1 MAGCAPD
8 PPFTSSP
15 YLVAFENQTKMR
27 YDPEL
32 VTIIP
37 KKGASN
43 MRKLF
48 TISLFMIMAMPL
60 ILTGCEFSAST
71 ANIASA
77 VMSTDEAGSSE
88 TSVFAPNDTFY
99 AVIELANAPDGT
111 ELKAAWTAVNVG
123 EAAEPNL
130 LLDEVTLETG
140 SGQAVFDLANDG
152 LWPTGQYKVDLFL
165 DGEPDRTLD
174 FIVQGEVVEDTQTS
188 ESKAEEPKQETKAAA
203 AGPASTLEEVQGA
216 TIRIMSQGSFED
228 PEFGNMKNVP
238 GQGSGFIID
247 PSGIAV
253 TNNHVVTGAAFLE
266 VFLDGEEGPRNAKI
280 LGVSECSDLA
290 VIDIDGED
298 FPYLDWYEGDLEVGK
313 DIYVAGFP
321 LFGNEEY
328 TLTRGIIS
336 KAQAG
341 GETNWASVDHVL
353 EVDATING
361 GNSGGPLVTS
371 DGQVIGINYA
381 GRDDTR
387 QGFSISRDEAIDVI
401 DVLQQGQD
409 HNSIGINGQA
419 VLSEDGSIAGIW
431 VASVA
436 SGSPADNVGI
446 QSGDIITELEGL
458 LLGTDG
464 TMSDYCD
471 ILRGHHADDI
481 MKIEVLR
488 FATQEILE
496 GQLNGDPLQQ
506 TVNFEQEL
514 GDDVAAGES
523 YSEYVTVNDD
533 SGALTVE
540 IPSAWS
546 DVNGTPWEADGE
558 ELGPS
563 VTAAPSIEGFEETW
577 TTPGL
582 FFAASESLI
591 EEIDEEELLD
601 FFDFSD
607 ECTYDERVD
616 YADELYTGYYDVWTD
631 CGGEDVLYIVLAT
644 TPESRNFLVLLGIQ
658 IVSDAD
664 LEALD
669 NILSSFIVNE

>member
-1 MAGCAPD
+1 
-8 PPFTSSP
+8 
-15 YLVAFENQTKMR
+15 V
-27 YDPEL
+27 
-32 VTIIP
+32 
-37 KKGASN
+37 KK
-43 MRKLF
+43 LL
-48 TISLFMIMAMPL
+48 TISIFIIIAVPL
-60 ILTGCEFSAST
+60 LLTGCEFSAST

-77 VMSTDEAGSSE
+77 VMATDEAGTNE
-88 TSVFAPNDTFY
+88 TAVFAPNDTFY
-99 AVIELANAPDGT
+99 AIIELANAPDET

-130 LLDEVTLETG
+130 LIDEVTLETG
-140 SGQAVFDLANDG
+140 SGQAIFDLANDG
-152 LWPTGQYKVDLFL
+152 LWPSGQYKVELFL

-174 FIVQGEVVEDTQTS
+174 FIVQGEVAEDTQTANA
-188 ESKAEEPKQETKAAA
+188 SKAEEPKQETKTEAG
-203 AGPASTLEEVQGA
+203 GPASTLEDVQGA

-228 PEFGNMKNVP
+228 PELGDMMNVS

-253 TNNHVVTGAAFLE
+253 TNNHVVTGAAFIE
-266 VFLDGEEGPRNAKI
+266 VFLEGEDKPRNAKI

-290 VIDIDGED
+290 VIDIEGEG
-298 FPYLDWYEGDLEVGK
+298 FPYLDWYKGNLDVGQ

-361 GNSGGPLVTS
+361 GNSGGPLVTN
-371 DGQVIGINYA
+371 DAKVVGINYA

-387 QGFSISRDEAIDVI
+387 QGFSISRDEALDVI
-401 DVLQQGQD
+401 EVLQQGQD
-409 HNSIGINGQA
+409 QNSIGINGQA

-471 ILRGHHADDI
+471 ILRGHDANDI
-481 MKIEVLR
+481 LKIEVLR

-496 GQLNGDPLQQ
+496 GQLNGAQLEQ
-506 TVNFEQEL
+506 TVSFEQEL

-523 YSEYVTVNDD
+523 YPEYVIINDD
-533 SGALTVE
+533 SEALAVE
-540 IPSAWS
+540 IPAAWS
-546 DVNGTPWEADGE
+546 DVDGTPWEVDGE

-563 VTAAPSIEGFEETW
+563 VTAAPNIVDFEDTW

-582 FFAASESLI
+582 FFAASYSLI
-591 EEIDEEELLD
+591 QEVNESELLD
-601 FFDFSD
+601 LFDFSD
-607 ECTYDERVD
+607 ECTFDERVE
-616 YADELYTGYYDVWTD
+616 YADDLYTGYYDVWNE
-631 CGGEDVLYIVLAT
+631 CGDEEVVYIVLSAA
-644 TPESRNFLVLLGIQ
+644 PESRNFLVLIGIQ
-658 IVSDAD
+658 VVSQAD
-664 LEALD
+664 LEAVD
-669 NILSSFIVNE
+669 HIFASFIVNE

>member
-1 MAGCAPD
+1 
-8 PPFTSSP
+8 
-15 YLVAFENQTKMR
+15 
-27 YDPEL
+27 
-32 VTIIP
+32 
-37 KKGASN
+37 

-60 ILTGCEFSAST
+60 VLTGCEFSAST

-77 VMSTDEAGSSE
+77 VMATDEAGNNE
-88 TSVFAPNDTFY
+88 TSVFAPNDIFY

-123 EAAEPNL
+123 EATEPNL
-130 LLDEVTLETG
+130 LIDEVTLETD

-152 LWPTGQYKVDLFL
+152 LWPAGQYKVELFL
-165 DGEPDRTLD
+165 DGESDRTLD
-174 FIVQGEVVEDTQTS
+174 FIVQGEETAEPQTGAP
-188 ESKAEEPKQETKAAA
+188 KAEEPKQETAAA
-203 AGPASTLEEVQGA
+203 AGGPVSTLEEVQGA

-228 PEFGNMKNVP
+228 PEFGDMKNVP

-298 FPYLDWYEGDLEVGK
+298 FPYLDWYQGDLEVGK

-371 DGQVIGINYA
+371 DGQVVGINYA

-387 QGFSISRDEAIDVI
+387 QGFSISRDEALDVI
-401 DVLQQGQD
+401 NLLQQGQD

-458 LLGTDG
+458 VLGTDG

-496 GQLNGDPLQQ
+496 GQLNGEHLQQ
-506 TVNFEQEL
+506 IESFEQEL
-514 GDDVAAGES
+514 GDEVAAGES
-523 YSEYVTVNDD
+523 YSEYVVVNDD
-533 SGALTVE
+533 SGALTIE
-540 IPSAWS
+540 IPAEWS
-546 DVNGTPWEADGE
+546 DVNGAAWEIDGE

-563 VTAAPSIEGFEETW
+563 VTAAPSIAGFEETW
-577 TTPGL
+577 TTPGV
-582 FFAASESLI
+582 FFAASESAI
-591 EEIDEEELLD
+591 AEVGEEEMLD
-601 FFDFSD
+601 FYDFSD
-607 ECTYDERVD
+607 SCTYDERVEYD
-616 YADELYTGYYDVWTD
+616 DGLYTGYYDIWSE

-644 TPESRNFLVLLGIQ
+644 TPESRDFLVLVEVQ
-658 IVSDAD
+658 IASDAD
-664 LEALD
+664 LEAFD
-669 NILSSFIVNE
+669 NILNSFIVNE